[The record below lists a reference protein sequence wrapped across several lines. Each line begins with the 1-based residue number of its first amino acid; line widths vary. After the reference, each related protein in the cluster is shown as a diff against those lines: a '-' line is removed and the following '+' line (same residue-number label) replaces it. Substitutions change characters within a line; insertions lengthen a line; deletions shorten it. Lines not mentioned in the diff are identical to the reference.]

1 MSKNIILIIG
11 ASSDL
16 GLNLIKNISEEAL
29 IIAHYNSSDVKL
41 LELSKKITNE
51 LVTLRA
57 DLLKEDEINDFLNA
71 IELNYG
77 IPNKIVHLAA
87 NKVKNIRFKDVSW
100 SDFEKDIHIS
110 LKSAVLILNRF
121 LPKMAKLKKGKVL
134 IMLSS
139 YVLGVPPKALSHYT
153 SIKYAMLGLVKSL
166 ASEYADKNIQINAIS
181 PSMIDTKFLSNI
193 NEKFV
198 ELNAYNHPLK
208 RNANV
213 DDITPIMKILMS
225 EETNYMNGVNIPIT
239 GGSTF

>member
-1 MSKNIILIIG
+1 MNKNIILIIG
-11 ASSDL
+11 ASSDI

-29 IIAHYNSSDVKL
+29 IIAHYNSSDENL
-41 LELSKKITNE
+41 LDLSKIINNE
-51 LVTLRA
+51 LVALKA
-57 DLLKEDEINDFLNA
+57 DLSKEDEINKLLHT

-77 IPNKIVHLAA
+77 TPNKIVHLAA
-87 NKVKNIRFKDVSW
+87 NKVENIRFRDVVW
-100 SDFEKDIHIS
+100 TDFEKDINVS

-134 IMLSS
+134 IILSS

-153 SIKYAMLGLVKSL
+153 CIKYAMLGLVKSL

-181 PSMIDTKFLSNI
+181 PSMVNTKFLDNI

-198 ELNAYNHPLK
+198 ELSAYDHPLK
-208 RNANV
+208 RNAKV
-213 DDITPIMKILMS
+213 EDITPIMKILIS
-225 EETNYMNGVNIPIT
+225 DDSDYMNGVNIPIT

>member
-1 MSKNIILIIG
+1 M
-11 ASSDL
+11 
-16 GLNLIKNISEEAL
+16 
-29 IIAHYNSSDVKL
+29 
-41 LELSKKITNE
+41 
-51 LVTLRA
+51 
-57 DLLKEDEINDFLNA
+57 
-71 IELNYG
+71 
-77 IPNKIVHLAA
+77 
-87 NKVKNIRFKDVSW
+87 
-100 SDFEKDIHIS
+100 
-110 LKSAVLILNRF
+110 LILNRF

-139 YVLGVPPKALSHYT
+139 FVLGAPPKALSHYT